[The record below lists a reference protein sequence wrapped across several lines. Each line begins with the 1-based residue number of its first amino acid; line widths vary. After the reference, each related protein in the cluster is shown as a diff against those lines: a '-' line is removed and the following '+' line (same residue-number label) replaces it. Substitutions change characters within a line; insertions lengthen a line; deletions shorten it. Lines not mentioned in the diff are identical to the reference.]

1 MSIGRVYEPI
11 NTVKNMYNLYH
22 YKATQKETRDKIS
35 KSAMVQGLL
44 PVFYEERHKSTV
56 VTMGISM

>member
-1 MSIGRVYEPI
+1 MSISRVYEP
-11 NTVKNMYNLYH
+11 MYNLYH

-35 KSAMVQGLL
+35 KSAMVQVLL